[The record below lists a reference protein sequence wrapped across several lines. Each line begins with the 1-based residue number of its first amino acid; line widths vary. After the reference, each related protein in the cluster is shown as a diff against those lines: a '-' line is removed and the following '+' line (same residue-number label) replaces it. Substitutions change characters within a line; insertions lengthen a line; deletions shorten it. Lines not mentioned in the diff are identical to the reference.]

1 MRYFLPVLLF
11 FTSCLHLAAQD
22 FMMQSW
28 YWDYPKTANGFNWAD
43 TLKNKASELGNAGF
57 TQLWLPPL
65 SNSSFGSN
73 SNGYDPRD
81 LYDLGEYAGPTGFG
95 TRTDLDDCIA
105 ALNSNGIEA
114 VADVVY
120 NHRDG
125 GAPELNPA
133 VEGWIESYNCT
144 KRNSGDNPYPSDR
157 FQLILPLGGAS
168 LNGAGIYYFKIAS
181 ASKHPDFYGN
191 KYKIYAWTNATGYQG
206 LPPLVEQEPNGGSDC
221 SEPGNTDFLQ
231 LGRDMEAYI
240 DNVGSCGGSC
250 GVDQF
255 GLIINPGNF
264 NAAGDTLR
272 IVLSNVQ
279 SGYSDHFIYG
289 LWSVA
294 RNQDIQSDLK
304 YLTYTNFNN
313 MGSGR
318 GGMDWSYFKPNGNP
332 TQLSGDLDFMW
343 FFYDYDQGQQNL
355 RDTLKTWTDWLW
367 DDVGIRGLRMD
378 AVKHFPPSFVGD
390 MMNHLHATNRIPNM
404 VVGEF
409 FDGNPGVL
417 NTWITNVYANMNP
430 AAQSAIKLRL
440 FDFNLRQS
448 LKDACDAFGYDVRN
462 VFNSGMVRAAGSS
475 PYNVVTF
482 VNNHDFRDAGQ
493 PVQNNPI
500 LAYTYI
506 LTNNQI
512 GLPCVYYPDYYGSNI
527 PNAPNV
533 TLKPQI
539 DKLMDIHKKNIFG
552 ATAIDYLSRF
562 STPFIQSFFGGFAST
577 TMVYQLGG
585 TPSGKNVIVAM
596 NFAGGTDVLK
606 VDHGVNTS
614 GGAFTLA
621 QGDILMDVLK
631 RSAYPYAVV
640 DFLGRIYIELQPRD
654 YSVWVACS
662 IPSPPANAVNQG
674 ICQGD
679 LLPAPLSVQAIPD
692 YTYRWY
698 GAATGEASLIFEGA
712 NTYIPA
718 VPPTPGIYEYWVEAV
733 NPQACYSLTRT
744 KVTLTVYPNPVL
756 SVGSFLNA
764 SCSGSNNGQATML
777 AISGTLPYNYL
788 WSDGFNTNDA
798 TRANIPVGNYNIT
811 VSDGQGCTSTTSL
824 SIYQPPFINNPVVV
838 KVKTLLQAP
847 YNTGGGLMSTQLLAN
862 GYLPTAQPYNTAPW
876 NYAGTEC
883 VQTLPP
889 NTVDWVLVEVR
900 SSANS
905 SVVLERRAALLRNDG
920 ILTDLDGSE
929 GVAFG
934 SLSGGSTYFV
944 SVKHR
949 NHIGLLSANAFTLPN
964 VATYDLTNFS
974 NINHATTQAAPLN
987 GAIYGMYAGDI
998 TGNGVI
1004 NYADFNLYIITPP
1017 GMSNYPAADTNLDGN
1032 LDLNDFNWYRTNAGA
1047 TGINQIRN

>member
-1 MRYFLPVLLF
+1 MRHLLLIVLLLRA
-11 FTSCLHLAAQD
+11 CLPLVAQD
-22 FMMQSW
+22 FMMQGW

-43 TLKNKASELGNAGF
+43 TLKNKAAGLGNAGF

-65 SNSSFGSN
+65 SNSSFGNN

-81 LYDLGEYAGPTGFG
+81 LYDLGEFGGPTGFG
-95 TRTDLDDCIA
+95 TRTGLDNCIA
-105 ALNSNGIEA
+105 ELSANGIEA

-125 GAPELNPA
+125 GLSEGNTA
-133 VEGWIESYNCT
+133 VEGWIENYNCT

-157 FQLILPLGGAS
+157 FQCILPLGGAS

-206 LPPLVEQEPNGGSDC
+206 LPPQTEQEPNGGSDC
-221 SEPGNTDFLQ
+221 SESSNPSFLQ

-240 DNVGSCGGSC
+240 DNVGNCAGSC
-250 GVDQF
+250 GVDEF

-264 NAAGDTLR
+264 NASGDTLR

-294 RNQDIQSDLK
+294 RSQDIQSELK
-304 YLTYTNFNN
+304 YHTYTNFNN
-313 MGSGR
+313 LPSGR

-343 FFYDYDQGQQNL
+343 FFYDYDQGQQKL
-355 RDTLKTWTDWLW
+355 RDTLKTWTGWLW
-367 DDVGIRGLRMD
+367 DEVGIRGLRMD
-378 AVKHFPPSFVGD
+378 AVKHFPPSFTGD
-390 MMNHLHATNRIPNM
+390 MMNYLHATNRIPKM

-409 FDGNPGVL
+409 FDGNPGLL
-417 NTWITNVYANMNP
+417 NNWINEVYASMNP
-430 AAQSAIKLRL
+430 GAQSAIKLRL

-448 LKDACDAFGYDVRN
+448 LKDACDSFGYDVRN

-493 PVQNNPI
+493 PVQNDPI
-500 LAYTYI
+500 LTYAYI

-512 GLPCVYYPDYYGSNI
+512 GQPCVFYPDYFGTSI
-527 PNAPNV
+527 PNAPNFA
-533 TLKPQI
+533 LKPQI

-552 ATAIDYLSRF
+552 ATSIDYLSRF
-562 STPFIQSFFGGFAST
+562 STPYIQSFFGGFANT
-577 TMVYQLGG
+577 TLVYQLGG
-585 TPSGKNVIVAM
+585 TPSGNNVIVAI
-596 NFAGGTDVLK
+596 NFAGGSDVLR

-614 GGAFTLA
+614 GGSFNLT
-621 QGDILMDVLK
+621 QGSILMDVLK

-654 YSVWVACS
+654 YSVWVACN
-662 IPSPPANAVNQG
+662 IPEQPANAVSQS

-679 LLPAPLSVQAIPD
+679 VLSAPLSVEPVAG

-698 GAATGEASLIFEGA
+698 GTATGEASLIFEGV
-712 NTYIPA
+712 NTYSPPIPPA
-718 VPPTPGIYEYWVEAV
+718 PGVYEYWVEAV

-744 KVTLTVYPNPVL
+744 LVTLTIHPNPGLTVN
-756 SVGSFLNA
+756 SFQNA
-764 SCSGSNNGQATML
+764 SCLGSDDGQATL
-777 AISGTLPYNYL
+777 SATSGTPPYSYF
-788 WSDGFNTNDA
+788 WSDGFNTGSA
-798 TRANIPVGNYNIT
+798 TRLNIPAGNYNIT
-811 VSDGQGCTSTTSL
+811 VSDNYGCTGTTAL
-824 SIYQPPFINNPVVV
+824 TINQPPFINNPVFVRI
-838 KVKTLLQAP
+838 KVFLQAP
-847 YNTGGGLMSTQLLAN
+847 YNTGGGLMSTQLLTN
-862 GYLPTAQPYNTAPW
+862 GYLPVAQPYHVAPW
-876 NYAGTEC
+876 NYNGTEC
-883 VQTLPP
+883 VQSLPP

-900 SSANS
+900 QSPNS
-905 SVVLERRAALLRNDG
+905 SVIVERRAALLRNDG
-920 ILTDLDGSE
+920 IITDLNGTE

-934 SLSGGSTYFV
+934 NLTGGMSYYV

-949 NHIGLLSANAFTLPN
+949 NHIGLMSANPLILPN
-964 VATYDLTNFS
+964 PTTLNLSDFAS
-974 NINHATTQAAPLN
+974 IEQAATQAALLN
-987 GAIYGMYAGDI
+987 GAVYGMFAGDLN
-998 TGNGVI
+998 GNGVI
-1004 NYADFNLYIITPP
+1004 TYADFNLFIITPP
-1017 GMSNYPAADTNLDGN
+1017 GLSTYTQADANLDGT
-1032 LDLNDFNWYRTNAGA
+1032 LDLNDFFWYQTNAGK
-1047 TGINQIRN
+1047 TGINLVRY